1 MAHTLRVRPAI
12 NPVQKSL
19 FVQEKIA
26 GQYSLEVQ
34 LLKKVAGRHGHLTK
48 RILQIAGLPA
58 QESLACFGKLL
69 LDWRYLGGSHTISL
83 LRLDIQGVAS
93 MRFYEYKVFGP
104 QIRCQPLTKLEEGIE
119 KCCVAVIF

>member
-1 MAHTLRVRPAI
+1 VH
-12 NPVQKSL
+12 KSL

-34 LLKKVAGRHGHLTK
+34 LLKKVAGGHGHLTK

-58 QESLACFGKLL
+58 RENLACFGKLL
-69 LDWRYLGGSHTISL
+69 FIQEIESSAK
-83 LRLDIQGVAS
+83 LRDG
-93 MRFYEYKVFGP
+93 F
-104 QIRCQPLTKLEEGIE
+104 EEGTE